1 MEPPI
6 HIRETVQSWGRALV
20 DALFPRSCRVCDS
33 PLKGHEAAERLTHWL
48 CRSCN
53 DELKHIEPPFCSVCG
68 EVFDGAADNAFQ
80 CTNCTGLKLAFEFA
94 IAAFRAEGAVLELIH
109 QFKYGR
115 DLTLRLLLARM
126 LEQVLSDSRLKAL
139 PLDQWLLVPVP
150 LHPVRE
156 REREFNQCRELCRV
170 LSCRC
175 GIPMLDAM
183 LRTRPTPKQSQLT
196 RVQRLENLRGAF
208 EMRPRYSGKT
218 SELRGR
224 SVLLVDDVF
233 TTGATTNECARVLR
247 REAGVEKVVVISVAR
262 G

>member
-6 HIRETVQSWGRALV
+6 HIPQSLRSLSRV
-20 DALFPRSCRVCDS
+20 LIDVMFPRSCRVCDL
-33 PLKGHEAAERLTHWL
+33 PLAGHESSERLTHWL
-48 CRSCN
+48 CRSC
-53 DELKHIEPPFCSVCG
+53 LAGFKRIEPPFCSVCG
-68 EVFDGAADNAFQ
+68 EVFDGAADSAFQ
-80 CTNCTGLKLAFEFA
+80 CTNCTGMKLAFEFA
-94 IAAFRAEGAVLELIH
+94 IAAFKADGAVLELIH
-109 QFKYGR
+109 QFKYGH

-150 LHPVRE
+150 LHSVRE

-170 LSCRC
+170 LSRRC

-208 EMRPRYSGKT
+208 EMRSRYSGKK
-218 SELRGR
+218 SGLRGR

-233 TTGATTNECARVLR
+233 TTGATTNECARVLK